1 MSKRDVNLI
10 SGSNSS
16 ALAPCH
22 HFLTAVE
29 DMQRDLQQSSIQ
41 PDSFTAMVFKEL
53 SLLEEPKPGAVA
65 RILIPILLES
75 KIGSIPRPNVNV
87 KVSIHFLSNNLHKI
101 VF

>member
-1 MSKRDVNLI
+1 MIKRDVYLI
-10 SGSNSS
+10 AGSNSS

-41 PDSFTAMVFKEL
+41 PDSFTALVFKEL

-87 KVSIHFLSNNLHKI
+87 QVTIFFFK
-101 VF
+101 